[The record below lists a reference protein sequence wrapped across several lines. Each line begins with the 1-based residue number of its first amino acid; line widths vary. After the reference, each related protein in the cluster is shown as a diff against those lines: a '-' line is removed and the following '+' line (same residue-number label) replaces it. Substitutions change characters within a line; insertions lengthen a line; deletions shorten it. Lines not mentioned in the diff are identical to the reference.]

1 MSGFE
6 NNHGLKDSLLLGE
19 RLQLAEAAGGI
30 GSFEFDPVSWQWSWT
45 PQVTS
50 LFGTDQGAVSLHFEE
65 SVRTVFVDDAPKIRA
80 AL

>member
-50 LFGTDQGAVSLHFEE
+50 LFGSRPARSATDFRGIGANGL
-65 SVRTVFVDDAPKIRA
+65 RG
-80 AL
+80 